1 MELIYSGKVRDIYDA
16 GDDRLVMVTSDR
28 ISAFDVVMD
37 EVIPDKGRVLTA
49 TSAYWFDHLASV
61 GDGSIGSHLISC
73 DLADVP
79 DGAEHPDWAGR
90 VMLTRRAE
98 MLPVE
103 AIVRGYVSGSA
114 WREYSASGTIHGMP
128 APDGLV
134 ESAQLPQPMYT
145 PSTKAAVGD
154 HDENISVDAAADIL
168 GGELAQR
175 VETAAMAL
183 FAAGSAAA
191 AERGLIL
198 ADTKF
203 EFGLID
209 GQLVLCDEVLTPDS
223 SRVWPA
229 DGYAP
234 GGPQPAF
241 DKEPLRAWLSEQP
254 WDKTPPPPTLPPDV
268 IAETADRYRQAYA
281 RLTGLSLDD
290 WPGAV
295 T

>member
-1 MELIYSGKVRDIYDA
+1 MELIYSGKVRDIYDV
-16 GDDRLVMVTSDR
+16 GDDRLAMVTSDR
-28 ISAFDVVMD
+28 MSAFDVVMN
-37 EVIPDKGRVLTA
+37 EEIPDKGRVLTA
-49 TSAYWFDHLASV
+49 ASAYWFDHLASI
-61 GDGSIGSHLISC
+61 GDGTIGSHLIST

-79 DGAEHPDWAGR
+79 GGDDHPEWAGR

-114 WREYSASGTIHGMP
+114 WREYSTAGTIHHMA
-128 APDGLV
+128 APEGLV

-154 HDENISVDAAADIL
+154 HDENISVEAAADIL
-168 GGELAQR
+168 GADLAQR
-175 VETAAMAL
+175 VEVAAL
-183 FAAGSAAA
+183 TIFAAGAAA
-191 AERGLIL
+191 ASKRGLIL

-229 DGYAP
+229 DGYSP

-241 DKEPLRAWLSEQP
+241 DKEPLRAWLSDQA
-254 WDKTPPPPTLPPDV
+254 WDKTPPPPTLPPEV

-290 WPGAV
+290 WPGAI

>member
-16 GDDRLVMVTSDR
+16 GDDRLAMVTSDR
-28 ISAFDVVMD
+28 MSAFDVVMN
-37 EVIPDKGRVLTA
+37 EEIPDKGRVLTA
-49 TSAYWFDHLASV
+49 ASAYWFDHLASIS
-61 GDGSIGSHLISC
+61 GGTIGAHLISC

-79 DGAEHPDWAGR
+79 GGDDHPEWAER

-114 WREYSASGTIHGMP
+114 WREYSTAGTIHHMA
-128 APDGLV
+128 APEGLV

-154 HDENISVDAAADIL
+154 HDENISVEAAADIL
-168 GGELAQR
+168 GADLAQR
-175 VETAAMAL
+175 VEAAAL
-183 FAAGSAAA
+183 AIFAAGSAAA
-191 AERGLIL
+191 AKRGLIV